1 VVMKTPLV
9 GEVVDVLDGLWRLD
23 ERGLFDGES
32 GSQALLAIEGW
43 LLEWVETAPDELFEL
58 AQEPATAEPEE
69 VPGQGVLPFGGEG

>member
-1 VVMKTPLV
+1 METRLLS
-9 GEVVDVLDGLWRLD
+9 EVADVLDGLWRLD
-23 ERGLFDGES
+23 ERGLFDTDS
-32 GSQALLAIEGW
+32 GRAALLAIETW

>member
-1 VVMKTPLV
+1 VVMETRLLS
-9 GEVVDVLDGLWRLD
+9 EVADVLDGLWRLD
-23 ERGLFDGES
+23 ERGLFDTDS
-32 GSQALLAIEGW
+32 GRAALLAIETW